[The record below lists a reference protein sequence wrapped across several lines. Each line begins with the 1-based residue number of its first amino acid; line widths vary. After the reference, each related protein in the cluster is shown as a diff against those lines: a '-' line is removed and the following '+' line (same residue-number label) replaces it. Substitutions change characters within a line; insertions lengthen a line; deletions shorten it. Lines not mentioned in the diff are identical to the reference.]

1 MIKVAIVGNIASGKS
16 TLEQILKDKGFEV
29 YDADKISHQI
39 LSNSKEILEH
49 FGTIDRKKIAEI
61 VFSDKKKLELLESII
76 HPKVKEE
83 LLKIFNSGSEL
94 IFVSVPQLFESKMET
109 LFDKIIYIT
118 SDINIRKQRL
128 MARNSLTEQ
137 EAEKR
142 INAQSEENKAKLSDF
157 VIENN
162 STIENLKLQLESIL
176 ETIL

>member
-1 MIKVAIVGNIASGKS
+1 M
-16 TLEQILKDKGFEV
+16 
-29 YDADKISHQI
+29 
-39 LSNSKEILEH
+39 
-49 FGTIDRKKIAEI
+49 
-61 VFSDKKKLELLESII
+61 
-76 HPKVKEE
+76 
-83 LLKIFNSGSEL
+83 KIFNSGSEL

-128 MARNSLTEQ
+128 MARNSLTES
-137 EAEKR
+137 EAEIR
-142 INAQSEENKAKLSDF
+142 INAQSEENKAKHSDF